1 MTEKEL
7 QNYLLPVRLRG
18 KDGYWHMLIE
28 SKHPITKEII
38 RHSESTKI
46 RIIGKNQAE
55 TKNNKIN
62 ASAKLLEFQKK
73 WSDYHFKGVQEMTND
88 ILFTDYLSNW
98 LYSMKA
104 TVEPYTFKN
113 YKMIVEKSI
122 IPYFN
127 PKKLLLTD
135 LKAIHI
141 QEFYSY
147 CLNEKKLSQN
157 TVIRF
162 HANIR
167 KCLQTALKQE
177 LVLSNQADLVDKPKK
192 KRYIAQVLSPS
203 EIHDIFEEIK
213 GTHLALPTFL
223 TMYYGLRRSEALGL
237 LWSNVDFENNLLKI
251 DNTLV
256 EGEHREI
263 YNRKSTKNKTSHR
276 ILPLIPEVNE
286 FLKQLKI
293 RQKENKEYFKNSY
306 NQNFLDNICVK
317 ENGDI
322 IKPGYVTQKFT
333 KITRKLGYTNV
344 HFHCLRHSFATNM
357 YLGGVNLNM
366 VKELL
371 GHSCLNT
378 TVEIYTHL
386 PKEVTMK
393 IGRKFISE
401 IMTKKIKE
409 KGEEKTIEEKKK

>member
-1 MTEKEL
+1 MDEKEL
-7 QNYLLPVRLRG
+7 KNYKLPAHLRK
-18 KDGYWHMLIE
+18 KDGYWHVIIE
-28 SKHPITKEII
+28 AKHPITKEKI
-38 RHSESTKI
+38 RHSKSTKI
-46 RIIGKNQAE
+46 RVIGKNQTE
-55 TKNNKIN
+55 SKNNELK
-62 ASAKLLEFQKK
+62 AGVELLDFQKK
-73 WSDYHFKGVQEMTND
+73 WSDFHFKKIQEVSSD

-98 LYSMKA
+98 LYSIKA

-122 IPYFN
+122 IPYFDS
-127 PKKLLLTD
+127 KKLLLTE
-135 LKAIHI
+135 LKARHI

-147 CLNEKKLSQN
+147 CLNERELNPN
-157 TVIRF
+157 TVIRY

-177 LVLSNQADLVDKPKK
+177 LVLSNQADLVDKPRK
-192 KRYIAQVLSPS
+192 KRYIAQVLSLS
-203 EIHDIFEEIK
+203 EIHEIFKEIK
-213 GTHLALPTFL
+213 RTDLALPTFL
-223 TMYYGLRRSEALGL
+223 TMYYGLRRSEALGA
-237 LWSNVDFENNLLKI
+237 LWTNVDFENNLLKI

-263 YNRKSTKNKTSHR
+263 YNRKGTKNKTSHR
-276 ILPLIPEVNE
+276 PLPLIPEVIE
-286 FLKQLKI
+286 FLKELKI
-293 RQKENKEYFKNSY
+293 EQEKNKQFFKKSY
-306 NQNFLDNICVK
+306 NKNFLDNICVK
-317 ENGDI
+317 KNGDI

-333 KITRKLGYTNV
+333 NVTRKLGYTNV
-344 HFHCLRHSFATNM
+344 HFYCLRHSFAPNM
-357 YLGGVNLNM
+357 YLLNM